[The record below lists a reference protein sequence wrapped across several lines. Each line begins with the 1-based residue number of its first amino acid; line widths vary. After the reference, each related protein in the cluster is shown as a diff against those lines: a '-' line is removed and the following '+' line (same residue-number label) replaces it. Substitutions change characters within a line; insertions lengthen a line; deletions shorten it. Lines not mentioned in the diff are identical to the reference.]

1 MKILESQAAVLTN
14 YEVFQHVTEQRERY
28 KSAKR
33 RGPPNLETVVR
44 EVRLFLKKA
53 QSSEDYEEN
62 ELQVYDTHI
71 ADTSSSFSSTF
82 APIPAL

>member
-28 KSAKR
+28 KNAKR

-53 QSSEDYEEN
+53 QSSEDCEKPNYKSRN
-62 ELQVYDTHI
+62 HI
-71 ADTSSSFSSTF
+71 KLTLL
-82 APIPAL
+82 PASPVPSH